1 MYVIPSVEGDVLVGD
16 SLVKKANTTVIYQYR
31 NGKLIKKYSW

>member
-31 NGKLIKKYSW
+31 KGEFINEYSW